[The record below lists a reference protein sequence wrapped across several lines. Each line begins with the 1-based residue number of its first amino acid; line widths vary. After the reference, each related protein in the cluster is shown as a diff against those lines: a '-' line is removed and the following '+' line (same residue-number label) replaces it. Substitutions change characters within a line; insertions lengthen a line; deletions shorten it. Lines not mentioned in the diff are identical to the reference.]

1 MQQDTRKHPDTHP
14 DTYAHTTG
22 EHLAFSLEGVG
33 VSFGET
39 YALRDVV
46 LNAHVGEYIA
56 IVGANGSGKST
67 LAKVIA
73 GLLAPDEGHV
83 CLLDRCVLNDGRK
96 DFNSYAH
103 AQTQLGY
110 VFQNPDDQFVTQEVA
125 SDVAFGPENL
135 ELDSD
140 EITKR
145 VTRELTRTHLMT
157 YARTDP
163 FELSGGQKQRLA
175 LAGALALDPEILV
188 LDEPAAQLDLW
199 ARKTLMRTIRS
210 YAQGGATIVHVTH
223 LMEDVLDATRVIVL
237 DKGRIVCDTTPD
249 VLFSDEKRLRALGL
263 SAPLCFRIQAL
274 CNCHGLD
281 MPPIR
286 SKTAF
291 AQALAR
297 RLSANTQTA
306 ASDAHESTAHG
317 RHESTLNTKPET
329 LLGRALTPAHT
340 LTEQSSARALP
351 FLSLDRVSFCYG
363 RTEEGASLG
372 VSDITLQIERGKR
385 YALIGEG
392 GSGKSTLLRML
403 SGLVAAQTGTIH
415 YDNQT
420 LTPAAAQ
427 NKLLTHVGF
436 VMQNP
441 EKQLFSTRI
450 QEDVARVLTARGWN
464 AQDAAQKAEQALAA
478 VGLLDKKDR
487 SPFCISRGEARK
499 AAVAQVCAMGE
510 ALMLFDEI
518 TSGLDPYSARDV
530 FELMITLPPRY
541 TCIYTTHNMEEA
553 AQADYIY
560 VLHKGSVVMQGTP
573 AMVFQP
579 QHEAQLKSYGLGLP
593 LAEQWAAALMREGGL
608 NLNMCITSTDLLHN
622 LDMLL
627 ESNNCP
633 RIACSPQRKP
643 QPQSQHTQK
652 KKSQLD
658 HAQKPAHTTIHADH
672 VALPAPSSMLCALN
686 PCLKVCLLSAY
697 LVLAFTCSNIV
708 ELASAAVGAVAFMVM
723 AKLSPKRLINALLPI
738 VYMLICVFLC
748 NCFFIQE
755 GEPLL
760 SIGPCT
766 LYVQGI
772 YTAFIYA
779 VRMLFALCAVH
790 IMLTSTQTTEFAH
803 AFETLFEPLR
813 RFGFPNRE
821 LGCTFALM
829 LRFVPLLSHEA
840 RALIDTLRCQEA
852 GQTSRKSSMLT
863 LITYAHR
870 ILPALFASALIH
882 AKLVAQAL
890 DARHYR
896 AEMKRSSWRRM
907 EFGTREW
914 VVLFASIIYLCLHC
928 FLALHSSLL

>member
-1 MQQDTRKHPDTHP
+1 
-14 DTYAHTTG
+14 
-22 EHLAFSLEGVG
+22 
-33 VSFGET
+33 
-39 YALRDVV
+39 
-46 LNAHVGEYIA
+46 
-56 IVGANGSGKST
+56 
-67 LAKVIA
+67 
-73 GLLAPDEGHV
+73 
-83 CLLDRCVLNDGRK
+83 
-96 DFNSYAH
+96 
-103 AQTQLGY
+103 
-110 VFQNPDDQFVTQEVA
+110 
-125 SDVAFGPENL
+125 
-135 ELDSD
+135 
-140 EITKR
+140 
-145 VTRELTRTHLMT
+145 
-157 YARTDP
+157 
-163 FELSGGQKQRLA
+163 
-175 LAGALALDPEILV
+175 
-188 LDEPAAQLDLW
+188 
-199 ARKTLMRTIRS
+199 
-210 YAQGGATIVHVTH
+210 
-223 LMEDVLDATRVIVL
+223 
-237 DKGRIVCDTTPD
+237 
-249 VLFSDEKRLRALGL
+249 
-263 SAPLCFRIQAL
+263 
-274 CNCHGLD
+274 
-281 MPPIR
+281 
-286 SKTAF
+286 
-291 AQALAR
+291 
-297 RLSANTQTA
+297 
-306 ASDAHESTAHG
+306 
-317 RHESTLNTKPET
+317 
-329 LLGRALTPAHT
+329 
-340 LTEQSSARALP
+340 
-351 FLSLDRVSFCYG
+351 
-363 RTEEGASLG
+363 
-372 VSDITLQIERGKR
+372 
-385 YALIGEG
+385 
-392 GSGKSTLLRML
+392 
-403 SGLVAAQTGTIH
+403 
-415 YDNQT
+415 
-420 LTPAAAQ
+420 
-427 NKLLTHVGF
+427 
-436 VMQNP
+436 
-441 EKQLFSTRI
+441 
-450 QEDVARVLTARGWN
+450 
-464 AQDAAQKAEQALAA
+464 
-478 VGLLDKKDR
+478 
-487 SPFCISRGEARK
+487 
-499 AAVAQVCAMGE
+499 MGE

-553 AQADYIY
+553 ARADYIY

-573 AMVFQP
+573 AMVFRP

-608 NLNMCITSTDLLHN
+608 NLDMCITSTDLLHN

-643 QPQSQHTQK
+643 QPQSQCPRAQAPQSQSQCTQQ

-658 HAQKPAHTTIHADH
+658 HAPKPAHTTIHADH

-697 LVLAFTCSNIV
+697 LVLAFTCSNMV
-708 ELASAAVGAVAFMVM
+708 ELVTVAGGAAALMVM

-738 VYMLICVFLC
+738 VYVLICVFLC

-760 SIGPCT
+760 AIGPCT

-840 RALIDTLRCQEA
+840 RALIDTVRCQEA

-863 LITYAHR
+863 LISCAHR

-928 FLALHSSLL
+928 FLALHCSLL